1 MARRRDLNYTDEMKK
16 QRGTFNPQYSDQND
30 LKLNK
35 TEIGEAPKDFSP
47 FQIEAWNE
55 HRDIVNQMQVVTFAD
70 IIAFREM
77 VLLYCQAQEA
87 NKKLYQNPTFFNSH
101 GVEKASPWLEIYRTC
116 IDRWVVFADKFGLT
130 PRSRQNFLNVSKAKQ
145 KENESASKMQ
155 SFLMTK
161 PQIK

>member
-1 MARRRDLNYTDEMKK
+1 MTRRRDLTYTDEIKK
-16 QRGTFNPQYSDQND
+16 QRGTFDPNHSDRND
-30 LKLNK
+30 LKLDK
-35 TEIGEAPKDFSP
+35 TEIGEAPKDFNA
-47 FQIEAWNE
+47 FQIEVWNE
-55 HRDIVNQMQVVTFAD
+55 HRDIINQMGVVTFAD

-87 NKKLYQNPTFFNSH
+87 NKKLYENPTFFNSH

-116 IDRWVVFADKFGLT
+116 IDRWVVFADKFGLM
-130 PRSRQNFLNVSKAKQ
+130 PRSRQNFLNVSKSKQ
-145 KENESASKMQ
+145 KEVESQSKMQ